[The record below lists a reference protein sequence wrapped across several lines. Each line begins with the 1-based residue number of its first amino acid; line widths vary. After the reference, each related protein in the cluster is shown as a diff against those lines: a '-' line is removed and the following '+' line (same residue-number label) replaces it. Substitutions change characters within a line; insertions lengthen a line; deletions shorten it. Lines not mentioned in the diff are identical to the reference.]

1 MHAYINTICI
11 SNLVHNIFVCFTF
24 VVYFSCPALTARLTA
39 EAEHPRVVV
48 GEISDPHVP
57 SGSHQQQS
65 SYMDKLQQ
73 LLTQRQPSQTQQNQ
87 PQ

>member
-1 MHAYINTICI
+1 TSVSSDETRENTTLGHLC
-11 SNLVHNIFVCFTF
+11 ST
-24 VVYFSCPALTARLTA
+24 ALTARLTA
-39 EAEHPRVVV
+39 EAQHPIVVV